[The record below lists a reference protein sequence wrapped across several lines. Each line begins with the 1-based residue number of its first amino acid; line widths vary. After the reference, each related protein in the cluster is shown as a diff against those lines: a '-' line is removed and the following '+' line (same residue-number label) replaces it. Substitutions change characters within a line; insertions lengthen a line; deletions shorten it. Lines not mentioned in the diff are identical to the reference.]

1 MSQVSD
7 AYKGKVVSRKKINE
21 ENGFESDDEV
31 NGEESLDEDD
41 DEEEESDD
49 LEEDKDQEEKIASE
63 SDGDDNIIKVVNE
76 RSNAEITKGK
86 AIRNQINFWEIL
98 LDNRMKYQN
107 LLSDINKYPKYDE
120 LDYFVSQLNEN
131 QKTLIETSKI
141 KIVE

>member
-1 MSQVSD
+1 LSQVSD